1 MLMYLMN
8 SKWVE
13 WSRPT
18 CEQQHADRFALMRLV
33 RYERSA
39 SLPPQPWATADDR
52 QNAGL
57 MVNFSRGGLCLLT
70 EQVPAV
76 EEVLHVLV
84 PRSVPVATSRTYAQV
99 RWVRPLPFGDETIY
113 AVGLQFML

>member
-1 MLMYLMN
+1 MN

-18 CEQQHADRFALMRLV
+18 GEQQHADRFALMRLV
-33 RYERSA
+33 RYERSV
-39 SLPPQPWATADDR
+39 SLPPEPWADADDW
-52 QNAGL
+52 QHTGL

>member
-1 MLMYLMN
+1 MYVMN

-18 CEQQHADRFALMRLV
+18 GEQQHGDRFALMRLV

-39 SLPPQPWATADDR
+39 SWPQEQWAAADDR

-70 EQVPAV
+70 EQALAV
-76 EEVLHVLV
+76 EEVLHMLV
-84 PRSVPVATSRTYAQV
+84 PRSVPVASSRTYAQV
-99 RWVRPLPFGDETIY
+99 RWVRPLPFEGETIY
-113 AVGLQFML
+113 AVGLQFVL